1 VGFGKFGARQNL
13 IATSARPIS
22 LTIYAPATAT
32 AMSLRFGER
41 RQRCGYAQRK
51 SWWIVRG
58 NRGDYDHWERSGATG
73 WSNADVLPYFKRNET
88 FAEAAD
94 PLWDDWLD
102 AAKAAGYTINADF
115 NGRAQL
121 GFWRRWRG
129 PRGRMTGPKN
139 GRIAPDEAGCAEHE
153 HRSHAE
159 APSPDESTARRS
171 SATGHRSCRT
181 RPDNGP

>member
-1 VGFGKFGARQNL
+1 L

-73 WSNADVLPYFKRNET
+73 WSYADVLPYFKRNET
-88 FAEAAD
+88 FAEGED
-94 PLWDDWLD
+94 
-102 AAKAAGYTINADF
+102 T
-115 NGRAQL
+115 
-121 GFWRRWRG
+121 WRG
-129 PRGRMTGPKN
+129 GSGPMGVIVDARLVRFGTTGSMPQ
-139 GRIAPDEAGCAEHE
+139 RPPAT
-153 HRSHAE
+153 
-159 APSPDESTARRS
+159 PSTPTSTAGRNS
-171 SATGHRSCRT
+171 GSGDDGGGLEDA
-181 RPDNGP
+181 